1 MTFKANK
8 KRFLP
13 VYNNELP
20 YVFPVIFI
28 VHSKTAHIMKA
39 TNLRLGNVVAL
50 FDQPENPDRVL
61 ILEPGLVH
69 LMNRDEADDEKNII
83 GVPVSEQVLA
93 QYQIPFNCWHKS
105 GTTKIYIDI
114 LQDPERATLHCQ
126 GIKCNVLFLHEI
138 QNLVF
143 DLTGEDLIKHHHIH
157 YA

>member
-39 TNLRLGNVVAL
+39 TNLRLGNIVAL
-50 FDQPENPDRVL
+50 VDRPEMPDRVL

-83 GVPVSEQVLA
+83 GVRVSEQVLA
-93 QYQIPFNCWHKS
+93 QYQLPFNCWHES
-105 GTTKIYIDI
+105 GTIEIFIDVS
-114 LQDPERATLHCQ
+114 QDNEQAILHCL
-126 GIKCNVLFLHEI
+126 GIKRNVFFLHEI
-138 QNLVF
+138 QNLVL